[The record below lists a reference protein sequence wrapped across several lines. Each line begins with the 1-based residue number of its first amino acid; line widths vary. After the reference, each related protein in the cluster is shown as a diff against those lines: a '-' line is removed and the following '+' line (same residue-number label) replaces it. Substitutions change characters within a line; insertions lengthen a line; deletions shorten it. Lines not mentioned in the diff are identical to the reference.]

1 MRTDPSRALSVVRLE
16 LRKTLKEFYNP
27 PVGEPV
33 LVDLPQMKYIMVDG
47 AGEPGGE
54 SFQQA
59 MGVLYNVAYTMKFQV
74 KKALKK
80 DYDMMA
86 PEGLWWM
93 KGKVFDQTKRDK
105 WLWTL
110 MILVPDFV
118 TPRMF
123 ADAVAAVRS
132 KKNPPGLDRA
142 RMETLDEGR
151 AVQVM
156 HIGPYSAET
165 ESIAKIDAYAKEHGY
180 KVVGKHHEIYL
191 GDPRRAA
198 PSKLKTV
205 IRHPITKS

>member
-1 MRTDPSRALSVVRLE
+1 LTPAKLE
-16 LRKTLKEFYNP
+16 LRKTMKEFYNP
-27 PVGEPV
+27 PAGEAV
-33 LVDLPQMKYIMVDG
+33 LVELPPLKYIMVDG
-47 AGEPGGE
+47 DGEPGGE

-59 MGVLYNVAYTMKFQV
+59 MSALYNIAYTMKFRS
-74 KKALKK
+74 KRLLKK

-93 KGKVFDQTKRDK
+93 KGKIDMNKRDK

-118 TPRMF
+118 TTKMF
-123 ADAVAAVRS
+123 SDAVDEVRR

-142 RMETLDEGR
+142 RLETLNEGKC
-151 AVQVM
+151 VQMM
-156 HIGPYSAET
+156 HIGPYAAEP
-165 ESIAKIDAYAKEHGY
+165 ESIAKMDAYAKEHGY
-180 KVVGKHHEIYL
+180 KMVGKHHEIYL

-205 IRHPITKS
+205 LRHPVA

>member
-1 MRTDPSRALSVVRLE
+1 M
-16 LRKTLKEFYNP
+16 KEFYNP
-27 PVGEPV
+27 PAGEAI
-33 LVDLPQMKYIMVDG
+33 LVELPPLKYVMVDG
-47 AGEPGGE
+47 NGEPGGE

-59 MGVLYNVAYTMKFQV
+59 MSALYNIAYTMKFRS
-74 KKALKK
+74 KRLLKK

-93 KGKVFDQTKRDK
+93 KGKKIDMTRRDK

-118 TPRMF
+118 TPKMF
-123 ADAVAAVRS
+123 SEAVAEVRS

-142 RMETLDEGR
+142 RLETLEEGTC
-151 AVQVM
+151 VQIM
-156 HIGPYSAET
+156 HIGPYATEP
-165 ESIAKIDAYAKEHGY
+165 ESIAKMDTYAKEHGY
-180 KVVGKHHEIYL
+180 KMVGKHHEIYL

-205 IRHPITKS
+205 LRHPVAKG

>member
-1 MRTDPSRALSVVRLE
+1 MM
-16 LRKTLKEFYNP
+16 KEFYNP
-27 PVGEPV
+27 PGGEAV
-33 LVDLPQMKYIMVDG
+33 LVELPPLKYVMVDG
-47 AGEPGGE
+47 SGEPGGE

-59 MGVLYNVAYTMKFQV
+59 MGALYNIAYTMKFRS
-74 KKALKK
+74 KRLLKK

-93 KGKVFDQTKRDK
+93 KGKIDMTQRDK

-118 TPRMF
+118 TPKMF
-123 ADAVAAVRS
+123 SEVVAEVRS

-142 RMETLDEGR
+142 RLEILEEGTS
-151 AVQVM
+151 VQIM
-156 HIGPYSAET
+156 HVGPYATES
-165 ESIAKIDAYAKEHGY
+165 ESIAKMDAYAKAHGY
-180 KVVGKHHEIYL
+180 KMVGKHHEIYL

-205 IRHPITKS
+205 LRHPVARS

>member
-1 MRTDPSRALSVVRLE
+1 M
-16 LRKTLKEFYNP
+16 KEFYNP
-27 PVGEPV
+27 PAGEAV
-33 LVDLPQMKYIMVDG
+33 LVELPPLKYIMVDG
-47 AGEPGGE
+47 DGEPGGE

-59 MGVLYNVAYTMKFQV
+59 MSALYNIAYTMKFRS
-74 KKALKK
+74 KRLLKK

-93 KGKVFDQTKRDK
+93 KGKIDMNKRDK

-118 TPRMF
+118 TTKMF
-123 ADAVAAVRS
+123 SDAVDEVRR

-142 RMETLDEGR
+142 RLETLNEGKC
-151 AVQVM
+151 VQMM
-156 HIGPYSAET
+156 HIGPYAAEP
-165 ESIAKIDAYAKEHGY
+165 ESIAKMDAYAKEHGY
-180 KVVGKHHEIYL
+180 KMVGKHHEIYL

-205 IRHPITKS
+205 LRHPVA

>member
-1 MRTDPSRALSVVRLE
+1 MM
-16 LRKTLKEFYNP
+16 KEFYNP
-27 PVGEPV
+27 PAGEVV
-33 LVDLPQMKYIMVDG
+33 LVELPPLKYVMVDG

-59 MGVLYNVAYTMKFQV
+59 MGALYNIAYTMKFRS
-74 KKALKK
+74 KRRLKK

-93 KGKVFDQTKRDK
+93 KGKKIDMTRKDN

-110 MILVPDFV
+110 MILVPHFV
-118 TPRMF
+118 TPKMF
-123 ADAVAAVRS
+123 SEAVAEVRS

-142 RMETLDEGR
+142 RLETLDEGTS
-151 AVQVM
+151 VQTM
-156 HIGPYSAET
+156 HVGPYSTEP
-165 ESIAKIDAYAKEHGY
+165 ESIVKMDAYAKEHGY
-180 KVVGKHHEIYL
+180 KMVGKHHEIYL

-205 IRHPITKS
+205 LRHPVARG